1 MKEQSHKDEM
11 SAALRGDFDRL
22 RERGV
27 AVTLAPG
34 VEPAPETTDACAVSD
49 ETPEARRGFIARLLG
64 RPGSA
69 A

>member
-27 AVTLAPG
+27 AVALAPAERQP
-34 VEPAPETTDACAVSD
+34 EPERAP
-49 ETPEARRGFIARLLG
+49 PEVVHPPAAERRGWRDRLRG
-64 RPGSA
+64 R
-69 A
+69 

>member
-27 AVTLAPG
+27 AVALAPAEREP
-34 VEPAPETTDACAVSD
+34 EPAPPEIAV
-49 ETPEARRGFIARLLG
+49 ETPLADRRAWRDRLLG
-64 RPGSA
+64 R
-69 A
+69 

>member
-27 AVTLAPG
+27 AVALAPAEREPDPESAPPEIA
-34 VEPAPETTDACAVSD
+34 VELPPAD
-49 ETPEARRGFIARLLG
+49 RRGWRDRLRG
-64 RPGSA
+64 R
-69 A
+69 

>member
-27 AVTLAPG
+27 AVALAPAEREA
-34 VEPAPETTDACAVSD
+34 EPAPPD
-49 ETPEARRGFIARLLG
+49 EVVDLPAADRRGWRDRLLG
-64 RPGSA
+64 R
-69 A
+69 

>member
-27 AVTLAPG
+27 SVALAPVEHTG
-34 VEPAPETTDACAVSD
+34 EPEPEVEPDATAVAV
-49 ETPEARRGFIARLLG
+49 EMPLARRGWRDRLLG
-64 RPGSA
+64 R
-69 A
+69 

>member
-27 AVTLAPG
+27 AVALAPAER
-34 VEPAPETTDACAVSD
+34 EPEPEPGP
-49 ETPEARRGFIARLLG
+49 PEEVVVPPTADRRGWRDRLLG
-64 RPGSA
+64 R
-69 A
+69 